1 MPAVG
6 RLWPS
11 DDDDVVKG
19 WRSREETRPP
29 FVFNRPPVQYCSDG
43 DVVML
48 IDHDNRDDDDQPDTP
63 ARAGFTDGGTETVCI
78 LLAVE

>member
-1 MPAVG
+1 M
-6 RLWPS
+6 
-11 DDDDVVKG
+11 VKG

-29 FVFNRPPVQYCSDG
+29 FVFNCPPVHVQYCSDG

-48 IDHDNRDDDDQPDTP
+48 IDHDNHNDDDQPDTP